1 MDRLIRLKKAIRNLY
16 LSVEKL
22 RSAFPDK
29 PFTPDGRMVGDI
41 GEAIAA
47 IKFNVVLDKKLRQHW
62 DGYRKDSLGNKR
74 EVQIK
79 TTQKDETYL
88 KKPPHDGD
96 LLVFQIFKSGDWR
109 CCYDGDIVPV
119 WESLSNQKPDYS
131 GAKFIKLN
139 KLKELKEK

>member
-1 MDRLIRLKKAIRNLY
+1 MSQLNDLKRAIKHLY
-16 LSVEKL
+16 VTVKKL
-22 RSAFPDK
+22 NSAFPDK

-47 IKFNVVLDKKLRQHW
+47 IKFDVVIDKKLRRDW
-62 DGYRKDSLGNKR
+62 DGYRVDSYGNKH

-88 KKPPHDGD
+88 KKPPHEGE
-96 LLVFQIFKSGDWR
+96 LLVFKIFKDGNYK
-109 CCYDGDIVPV
+109 CYYNGKIMRV
-119 WESLSNQKPDYS
+119 WKSIKQKPDNT

-139 KLKELKEK
+139 KLQQLNKK